1 MTVDDKIRGEN
12 STTRYKQKDIKNVGE
27 FILTGGEILPSDSSR
42 VMEQTKFT
50 YSPLGE
56 AIEKQIKT
64 VENHG
69 EKQIKAIND
78 NK

>member
-1 MTVDDKIRGEN
+1 MTVDDKIRDEN
-12 STTRYKQKDIKNVGE
+12 STTRYEQKNIKNVNK

-56 AIEKQIKT
+56 AIENQIKT

>member
-1 MTVDDKIRGEN
+1 MTVDDKIRDEN
-12 STTRYKQKDIKNVGE
+12 STTRYEQKNIKNVNK

-56 AIEKQIKT
+56 AIEKQIKQLKIM
-64 VENHG
+64 V
-69 EKQIKAIND
+69 KSK
-78 NK
+78 

>member
-1 MTVDDKIRGEN
+1 MTVDDKIRDEN
-12 STTRYKQKDIKNVGE
+12 STTRYEQKNIKNVDK

-50 YSPLGE
+50 YCPLGE

>member
-1 MTVDDKIRGEN
+1 MTVDDKIRDEN
-12 STTRYKQKDIKNVGE
+12 STTRYEQKNIKNVNK

>member
-1 MTVDDKIRGEN
+1 MTVDDKIRDEN

-27 FILTGGEILPSDSSR
+27 FILTGGNILPSDSSR

-64 VENHG
+64 IENHG